1 MVLTY
6 TEATHKELERKMEN
20 PTLKPFNNLTKGKR
34 KALQELRER
43 DDIGRAKTDKGG
55 AAVTIDIKE
64 YLSKAAS

>member
-20 PTLKPFNNLTKGKR
+20 QTPKPFKNLTKGKR

-43 DDIGRAKTDKGG
+43 DDIVRAKTDKGG
-55 AAVTIDIKE
+55 AVVTIDIKE
-64 YLSKAAS
+64 YLIEAAS